1 MSKIYFDV
9 FIFEELLAFKDSIV
23 EIVKPVKKH

>member
-1 MSKIYFDV
+1 MSKIYFDA
-9 FIFEELLAFKDSIV
+9 FILDELLVFRDSIV